1 MKLKNP
7 FSTNTRELYRDLW
20 ACMECGM
27 NGTNK
32 GGLELNHIV
41 GRYSSSPLNASL
53 LCHECH
59 SHIGHSQEEM
69 KRLFE
74 KNRAYLKRIGY
85 TETENDRQFIKD
97 YFHAQS

>member
-20 ACMECGM
+20 ACMICGM
-27 NGTNK
+27 NGTTR

-41 GRYSSSPLNASL
+41 GRYSSSPFNASL

-59 SHIGHSQEEM
+59 SHIGHNQKEM
-69 KRLFE
+69 KDLFE

-85 TETENDRQFIKD
+85 VDTESDRQFIKD
-97 YFHAQS
+97 YFTC